1 MNIEGQLTI
10 QLTFGDNGIHCKI
23 SSSRPLHASRIF
35 IGKPI
40 DTVLQTLP
48 LLFNIC
54 GKAQVIAALR
64 AAESLLNQQVEP
76 EVESQREALIWLESL
91 REQLWQIILEYP
103 QYLGENVDTTLIT
116 QPTQAINQL
125 SQVINKNGNL
135 LTRAATANSI
145 KQQKTWQTLKQ
156 TIEKN
161 ILAASSQQW
170 LDTAWNIDDWANQQ
184 QSLAARFVF
193 WLQQQTWK
201 QAGASLI
208 PALSNWDDQ
217 QLQQRLYTE
226 GDSFTHLPDW
236 NGMPHEVS
244 WFTQQLHHPLLKSLS
259 EECGNGI
266 YTRVIARLIGIA
278 DLVQQ
283 LDNFF
288 AGERK
293 TLAYPANNGIAH
305 VNAARGR
312 LTHAIKMS
320 GEMVERLHILAPTE
334 WNFHPN
340 GATARGLENLQDT
353 TTKEL
358 EQQAHC
364 LIHAIDPCVGYT
376 LSVTAPALA

>member
-10 QLTFGDNGIHCKI
+10 QLTFGDNGIRCKI

-54 GKAQVIAALR
+54 GKAQAIAALR
-64 AAESLLNQQVEP
+64 AAESLLNQQAEP

-116 QPTQAINQL
+116 QLTQAISQL
-125 SQVINKNGNL
+125 SQAINKNGNL

-170 LDTAWNIDDWANQQ
+170 LDTAWNIDDWASQQ
-184 QSLAARFVF
+184 QGLAARFVF

-201 QAGASLI
+201 HAGASLI

-217 QLQQRLYTE
+217 QLQQHLYTE

-288 AGERK
+288 AGERQ

-340 GATARGLENLQDT
+340 GATAKGLENLQGT